1 MTSLRLQINSSVKV
15 YDLYAYV
22 TNENNEIVYQ
32 VTSIP
37 EVDLNYMKV
46 ASSSDGYISGAL
58 LYLNTYAN
66 NTITRYSDTLFS
78 STNDV
83 GEIQEINYY
92 SGPDYE
98 NVNYLI
104 SVEGGVDIATNVTN
118 VFIMYKPLTNAS
130 EFKVTY
136 LTTLQT
142 YYIVLSGLS
151 TFEAESKVLSLFKLD
166 GYANIDINTYDPIL
180 DLIKETNGSADAY
193 KENTYL
199 SILISELINAGK
211 TQTEIMNSII
221 NHEISISP
229 STFSDTTY
237 VSAVINDMNLDN
249 DGLSSA
255 NFTTNINS
263 LFSQIAGFDTV
274 GSTLATDITKA
285 KAAAFALS
293 LFEAVLDE
301 SAIEAGITTAA
312 VGVLEQPTISDASDV
327 SVETSDSI
335 NIVNVISYDSTAT
348 PIGANL
354 ILPVYYDDYSTP
366 FTVVDNGSDTLTI
379 FYDDSTDAIKNRL
392 SLLENTFAIED
403 IIGVDLIINS
413 SITISTDF
421 TLTINQANQD
431 RH

>member
-1 MTSLRLQINSSVKV
+1 M
-15 YDLYAYV
+15 
-22 TNENNEIVYQ
+22 
-32 VTSIP
+32 
-37 EVDLNYMKV
+37 
-46 ASSSDGYISGAL
+46 
-58 LYLNTYAN
+58 
-66 NTITRYSDTLFS
+66 
-78 STNDV
+78 
-83 GEIQEINYY
+83 
-92 SGPDYE
+92 
-98 NVNYLI
+98 
-104 SVEGGVDIATNVTN
+104 
-118 VFIMYKPLTNAS
+118 
-130 EFKVTY
+130 
-136 LTTLQT
+136 
-142 YYIVLSGLS
+142 
-151 TFEAESKVLSLFKLD
+151 
-166 GYANIDINTYDPIL
+166 
-180 DLIKETNGSADAY
+180 
-193 KENTYL
+193 

-263 LFSQIAGFDTV
+263 LFSQIAGFDTT
-274 GSTLATDITKA
+274 GTSLATDITKA

-293 LFEAVLDE
+293 LFSVLNTSE
-301 SAIEAGITTAA
+301 ISSGISNAA

-379 FYDDSTDAIKNRL
+379 FYDDSTDAIKNACRYWKTHL
-392 SLLENTFAIED
+392 RSKI
-403 IIGVDLIINS
+403 
-413 SITISTDF
+413 
-421 TLTINQANQD
+421 
-431 RH
+431 

>member
-1 MTSLRLQINSSVKV
+1 MNDSIGNTIQSERTIFNVDPSVKIYQSYKLSPDATQVQELELLKTVSKDNSITFEYFVFDHQIDNGYLLNSLNSKLFGKV

-98 NVNYLI
+98 NVKYLI

-118 VFIMYKPLTNAS
+118 VFIMYKPLTNVS

-166 GYANIDINTYDPIL
+166 GYANIDINTYDLIL

-199 SILISELINAGK
+199 V
-211 TQTEIMNSII
+211 
-221 NHEISISP
+221 
-229 STFSDTTY
+229 F
-237 VSAVINDMNLDN
+237 
-249 DGLSSA
+249 
-255 NFTTNINS
+255 
-263 LFSQIAGFDTV
+263 
-274 GSTLATDITKA
+274 
-285 KAAAFALS
+285 
-293 LFEAVLDE
+293 
-301 SAIEAGITTAA
+301 
-312 VGVLEQPTISDASDV
+312 
-327 SVETSDSI
+327 
-335 NIVNVISYDSTAT
+335 
-348 PIGANL
+348 
-354 ILPVYYDDYSTP
+354 
-366 FTVVDNGSDTLTI
+366 
-379 FYDDSTDAIKNRL
+379 
-392 SLLENTFAIED
+392 
-403 IIGVDLIINS
+403 
-413 SITISTDF
+413 
-421 TLTINQANQD
+421 
-431 RH
+431 